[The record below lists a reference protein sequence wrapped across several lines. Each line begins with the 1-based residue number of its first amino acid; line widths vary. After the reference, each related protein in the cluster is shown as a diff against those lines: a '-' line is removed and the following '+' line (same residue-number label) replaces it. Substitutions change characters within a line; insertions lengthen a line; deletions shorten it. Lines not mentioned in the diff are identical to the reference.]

1 MTADRR
7 PEHHEREKHR
17 RYPSQGP
24 HGERLHPFTFS
35 PIVFHALG
43 RIGRESYTA
52 IQRLAKSAPPTK
64 RGEISPGEIVQAAA
78 LKVVRMSALLKR
90 EALHGQGLGAVA
102 KRPGDPGIGPEE
114 EVEAES
120 SGDSEAVGIY
130 PVSPAPDS
138 PRASRPD
145 DQTDAFLFSPFSC
158 NRDQHFENRS
168 TALGPAY
175 TPPGSSL
182 NLLAGDSPEVSEE
195 GSSKVASGLLMSRA
209 VEEQALSQSDLAVGF
224 SIATSPGLV
233 AAFRT
238 SSFNLPTSAL
248 TWNRLPGV
256 DGVWIAENGAV
267 DSSSGQLR
275 RVPKGAGKSVRGP
288 RDLKRDY

>member
-1 MTADRR
+1 MSTSIDRGI
-7 PEHHEREKHR
+7 EN
-17 RYPSQGP
+17 
-24 HGERLHPFTFS
+24 
-35 PIVFHALG
+35 LG
-43 RIGRESYTA
+43 GIGRESYKA
-52 IQRLAKSAPPTK
+52 IQRLAKSAAPSK

-78 LKVVRMSALLKR
+78 LKVVRMAALLKR
-90 EALHGQGLGAVA
+90 EALHVQGLGAVA

-114 EVEAES
+114 ELEAES

-168 TALGPAY
+168 AALGPAY

-182 NLLAGDSPEVSEE
+182 PQLAGANPEVSAV
-195 GSSKVASGLLMSRA
+195 GSSKVASGLVMSRA
-209 VEEQALSQSDLAVGF
+209 VEASQSVHAVGF
-224 SIATSPGLV
+224 RIDTSPGPV
-233 AAFRT
+233 ADFRT
-238 SSFNLPTSAL
+238 SSFNLPSSAL

-256 DGVWIAENGAV
+256 DGVWIAENG
-267 DSSSGQLR
+267 
-275 RVPKGAGKSVRGP
+275 SVV
-288 RDLKRDY
+288 